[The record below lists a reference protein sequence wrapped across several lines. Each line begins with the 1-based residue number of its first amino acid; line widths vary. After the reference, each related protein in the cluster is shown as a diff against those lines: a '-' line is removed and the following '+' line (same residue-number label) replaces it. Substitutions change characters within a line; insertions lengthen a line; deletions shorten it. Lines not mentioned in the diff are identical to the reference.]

1 MHENCSIWQ
10 CRRTLKISI
19 EDLKSSENPNKTL
32 AGSVYAIK
40 TNNKNKKLR
49 NLLQI
54 LHSLI
59 PSGQKKPPQCK

>member
-32 AGSVYAIK
+32 ASTVYAIK
-40 TNNKNKKLR
+40 SNNKNKKLR
-49 NLLQI
+49 ILLQI
-54 LHSLI
+54 L
-59 PSGQKKPPQCK
+59 PSPPFLVTEKPPQCK